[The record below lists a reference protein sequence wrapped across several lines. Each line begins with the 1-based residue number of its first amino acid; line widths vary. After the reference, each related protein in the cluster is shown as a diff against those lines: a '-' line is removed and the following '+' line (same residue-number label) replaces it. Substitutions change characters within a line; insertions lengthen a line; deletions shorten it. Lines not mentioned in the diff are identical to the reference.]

1 MENHVEEKSCWN
13 CKWISV
19 ECYCQCTHCEDY
31 RLPVWPFE
39 ICPAWEYKGDVT
51 DGQ

>member
-19 ECYCQCTHCEDY
+19 ECYCQCPHCEDSG
-31 RLPVWPFE
+31 LPVYPFE
-39 ICPAWEYKGDVT
+39 LCPAWEYREAN